1 MNDNEKKIDES
12 YKYNVTDLNSDEEI
26 NINPK
31 YFHLFNN
38 FLIKENYQKYALI
51 KEIMPEYSDIDSQI
65 QKKIVQVRDL
75 YGVDPLFKEMQSPN
89 SYAMNFF
96 RKGLKQLFFG
106 RDGLVTKKN
115 AILKNYHKSFE
126 SKLDINSKI
135 YAGSLDYY
143 DFLSNHSNFFD
154 RLKNSRRKILE
165 INGNFTISNANQ
177 EKMHAAYIKYDEKR
191 KKKNLL
197 LKRPNN
203 NSIDINFYNKTNYK
217 TKNNDIN
224 DKNKVNFFNNTF
236 SKKRD
241 TRKKL
246 LLDNIKKKKKIN
258 AKNIFLNYS
267 KNSEIT
273 KNNIEPY
280 SKMNYTSYNTAN
292 NKPLKSLAN
301 SIETEDNEANKE
313 KSEYLPESRETKRLL
328 SNKTTIVDS
337 NPKDES
343 MIIEKSILY
352 PNING
357 RIGKQKLNTLILYK
371 PIDFEDQTEKT
382 KRSINELLST
392 SKSKKEKINQNQ
404 NKTGIEAYTS
414 NKVLKNNKTAG
425 TEYSFTKNKKKKFE
439 GIQEIKLSLKN
450 KIDSTI
456 FPNKKIERNINN
468 FIDVNKKYVS
478 QKKKLLKTKMKEELF
493 ELKEDIKNT
502 GNYNELAKNV
512 DFSDV
517 KTFSP
522 IDNHRVNN
530 RIKTNS
536 FNLLFRYKSKLQ
548 KNVPVREF
556 LKGLEKIKEKQNE
569 NKYLTS
575 VRKNFKKNFRVIHN
589 LTIDLDHIKKKYN
602 Y

>member
-12 YKYNVTDLNSDEEI
+12 YKYNVTDLNSNEEI

-31 YFHLFNN
+31 YFHLFKN
-38 FLIKENYQKYALI
+38 FLIKENFQKYAFL

-75 YGVDPLFKEMQSPN
+75 YGVDPIFKEMQSPN
-89 SYAMNFF
+89 SYTMNIF

-106 RDGLVTKKN
+106 KEGIVTKKN
-115 AILKNYHKSFE
+115 VLLKNYHKSFE

-143 DFLSNHSNFFD
+143 DFLSKHDHFLD

-165 INGNFTISNANQ
+165 INGNFSISNSNQ
-177 EKMHAAYIKYDEKR
+177 EKMHAAYVKFEEKR
-191 KKKNLL
+191 RKKNLL

-203 NSIDINFYNKTNYK
+203 NSTDINFFNKTNYK
-217 TKNNDIN
+217 SNNTDTNDRTKIS
-224 DKNKVNFFNNTF
+224 FFNNTF
-236 SKKRD
+236 SKKKD
-241 TRKKL
+241 TKKL
-246 LLDNIKKKKKIN
+246 LLFDNLKKKKNIN

-267 KNSEIT
+267 KDCDIV

-280 SKMNYTSYNTAN
+280 SKMNYTIYNIAN
-292 NKPLKSLAN
+292 TKPLKSLAN
-301 SIETEDNEANKE
+301 SIETEDNEALKE
-313 KSEYLPESRETKRLL
+313 KSEYRLESRETKRLF

-343 MIIEKSILY
+343 MVIEKSILY
-352 PNING
+352 PKISG
-357 RIGKQKLNTLILYK
+357 RLDKEKLNKLILYK
-371 PIDFEDQTEKT
+371 PIDFEDQMDKT
-382 KRSINELLST
+382 KRSLNELLST
-392 SKSKKEKINQNQ
+392 SKSKKEKINK
-404 NKTGIEAYTS
+404 NKTEIEAYAS
-414 NKVLKNNKTAG
+414 KKVLKNNKTLG
-425 TEYSFTKNKKKKFE
+425 TENSFTNNKKKKFE

-456 FPNKKIERNINN
+456 SPNKKIERNLYN
-468 FIDVNKKYVS
+468 FIDANKKYES
-478 QKKKLLKTKMKEELF
+478 QKKKILKTKIKEEFF

-517 KTFSP
+517 KSFSP
-522 IDNHRVNN
+522 RDNHRVNK
-530 RIKTNS
+530 IKTNS
-536 FNLLFRYKSKLQ
+536 FNFVFKYKSKLQ
-548 KNVPVREF
+548 KNVPIKEF
-556 LKGLEKIKEKQNE
+556 LKGLDKIKEKQNE
-569 NKYLTS
+569 NKFLTS

>member
-12 YKYNVTDLNSDEEI
+12 YKYNVTDLNSNEEI

-31 YFHLFNN
+31 YFHLFKN
-38 FLIKENYQKYALI
+38 FLIKENFQKYAFL

-75 YGVDPLFKEMQSPN
+75 YGVDPIFKEMQSPN
-89 SYAMNFF
+89 SYTMNIF

-106 RDGLVTKKN
+106 KEGIVTKKN
-115 AILKNYHKSFE
+115 VLLKNYHKSFE

-143 DFLSNHSNFFD
+143 DFLSKHDHFLD

-165 INGNFTISNANQ
+165 INGNFSISNSNQ
-177 EKMHAAYIKYDEKR
+177 EKMHAAYVKFEEKR
-191 KKKNLL
+191 RKKNLL

-203 NSIDINFYNKTNYK
+203 NSTDINFFNKTNYK
-217 TKNNDIN
+217 SNNTDTNDRTKIS
-224 DKNKVNFFNNTF
+224 FFNNTF
-236 SKKRD
+236 SKKKD
-241 TRKKL
+241 TKKL
-246 LLDNIKKKKKIN
+246 LLFDNLKKKKNIN

-267 KNSEIT
+267 KDCDIV

-280 SKMNYTSYNTAN
+280 SKMNYTIYNIAN
-292 NKPLKSLAN
+292 TKPLKSLAN
-301 SIETEDNEANKE
+301 SIETEDNEALKE
-313 KSEYLPESRETKRLL
+313 KSEYRLESRETKRLF

-343 MIIEKSILY
+343 MVIEKSILY
-352 PNING
+352 PKVSG
-357 RIGKQKLNTLILYK
+357 RLDKEKLNKLILYK
-371 PIDFEDQTEKT
+371 PIDFEDQMDKT
-382 KRSINELLST
+382 KRSLNELLST
-392 SKSKKEKINQNQ
+392 SKSKKEKINK
-404 NKTGIEAYTS
+404 NKTEIEAYAS
-414 NKVLKNNKTAG
+414 KKVLKNNKTLG
-425 TEYSFTKNKKKKFE
+425 TENSFTNNKKKKFE

-456 FPNKKIERNINN
+456 SPNKKIERNLYN
-468 FIDVNKKYVS
+468 FIDANKKYES
-478 QKKKLLKTKMKEELF
+478 QKKKILKTKIKEEFF

-517 KTFSP
+517 KSFSP
-522 IDNHRVNN
+522 RDNHRVNK
-530 RIKTNS
+530 IKTNS
-536 FNLLFRYKSKLQ
+536 FNFVFKYKSKLQ
-548 KNVPVREF
+548 KNVPIKEF
-556 LKGLEKIKEKQNE
+556 LKGLDKIKEKQNE
-569 NKYLTS
+569 NKFLTT
-575 VRKNFKKNFRVIHN
+575 VRKNFKNNFRVIHN

>member
-12 YKYNVTDLNSDEEI
+12 YKYNVTDLNSNEEI

-31 YFHLFNN
+31 YFHLFKN
-38 FLIKENYQKYALI
+38 FLIKENFQKYAFL

-75 YGVDPLFKEMQSPN
+75 YGVDPIFKEMQSPN
-89 SYAMNFF
+89 SYTMNIF

-106 RDGLVTKKN
+106 KEGIVTKKN
-115 AILKNYHKSFE
+115 VLLKNYHKSFE

-143 DFLSNHSNFFD
+143 DFLSKHDHFLD

-165 INGNFTISNANQ
+165 INGNFSISNSNQ
-177 EKMHAAYIKYDEKR
+177 EKMHAAYVKFEEKR
-191 KKKNLL
+191 RKKNLL

-203 NSIDINFYNKTNYK
+203 NSTDINFFNKTNYK
-217 TKNNDIN
+217 SNNTDTNDRTKIS
-224 DKNKVNFFNNTF
+224 FFNNTF
-236 SKKRD
+236 SKKKD
-241 TRKKL
+241 TKKL
-246 LLDNIKKKKKIN
+246 LLFDNLKKKKNIN

-267 KNSEIT
+267 KDCDIV

-280 SKMNYTSYNTAN
+280 SKVNYTIYNIAN
-292 NKPLKSLAN
+292 TKPLKSLAN
-301 SIETEDNEANKE
+301 SIETEDNEALKE
-313 KSEYLPESRETKRLL
+313 KSEYRLESRETKRLF

-343 MIIEKSILY
+343 MVIEKSILY
-352 PNING
+352 PKISG
-357 RIGKQKLNTLILYK
+357 RLDKEKLNKLILYK
-371 PIDFEDQTEKT
+371 PIDFEDQMDKT
-382 KRSINELLST
+382 KRSLNELLST
-392 SKSKKEKINQNQ
+392 SKSKKEKINK
-404 NKTGIEAYTS
+404 NKTEIEAYVS
-414 NKVLKNNKTAG
+414 KKVLKNNKTLG
-425 TEYSFTKNKKKKFE
+425 TENSFTNNKKKKFE

-456 FPNKKIERNINN
+456 SPNKKIERNLYN
-468 FIDVNKKYVS
+468 FIDANKKYES
-478 QKKKLLKTKMKEELF
+478 QKKKILKTKIKEEFF

-512 DFSDV
+512 DFSDI
-517 KTFSP
+517 KSFSP
-522 IDNHRVNN
+522 RDNHRVNK
-530 RIKTNS
+530 IKTNS
-536 FNLLFRYKSKLQ
+536 FNFVFKYKSKLQ
-548 KNVPVREF
+548 KNVPIKEF
-556 LKGLEKIKEKQNE
+556 LKGLDKIKEKQNE
-569 NKYLTS
+569 NKFLTS

>member
-12 YKYNVTDLNSDEEI
+12 YKYNVTDLNSNEEI

-31 YFHLFNN
+31 YFHLFKN
-38 FLIKENYQKYALI
+38 FLIKENFQKYAFL

-75 YGVDPLFKEMQSPN
+75 YGVDPIFKEMQSPN
-89 SYAMNFF
+89 SYTMNIF

-106 RDGLVTKKN
+106 KEGIVTKKN
-115 AILKNYHKSFE
+115 VLLKNYHKSFE

-143 DFLSNHSNFFD
+143 DFLSKHDHFLD

-165 INGNFTISNANQ
+165 INGNFSISNSNQ
-177 EKMHAAYIKYDEKR
+177 EKMHAAYVKFEEKR
-191 KKKNLL
+191 RKKNLL

-203 NSIDINFYNKTNYK
+203 NSTDINFFNKTNYK
-217 TKNNDIN
+217 SNNTDTNDRTKIS
-224 DKNKVNFFNNTF
+224 FFNNTF
-236 SKKRD
+236 TKKKD
-241 TRKKL
+241 TKKL
-246 LLDNIKKKKKIN
+246 LLFDNLKKKKNIN

-267 KNSEIT
+267 KDCDIV

-280 SKMNYTSYNTAN
+280 SKMNYTIYNIAN
-292 NKPLKSLAN
+292 TKPLKSLAN
-301 SIETEDNEANKE
+301 SIETEDNEALKE
-313 KSEYLPESRETKRLL
+313 KFEYRLESRETKRLF

-343 MIIEKSILY
+343 MVIEKSILY
-352 PNING
+352 PKVSG
-357 RIGKQKLNTLILYK
+357 RLDKEKLNKLILYK
-371 PIDFEDQTEKT
+371 PIDFEDQMDKT
-382 KRSINELLST
+382 KRSLNELLST
-392 SKSKKEKINQNQ
+392 SKSKKEKINK
-404 NKTGIEAYTS
+404 NKTEIEAYAS
-414 NKVLKNNKTAG
+414 KKVLKNNKTLG
-425 TEYSFTKNKKKKFE
+425 TENSFTNNKKKKFE

-456 FPNKKIERNINN
+456 SPNKKIERNLYN
-468 FIDVNKKYVS
+468 FIDANKKYES
-478 QKKKLLKTKMKEELF
+478 QKKKILKTKIKEEFF

-512 DFSDV
+512 DFSDI
-517 KTFSP
+517 KSFSP
-522 IDNHRVNN
+522 RDNHRVNK
-530 RIKTNS
+530 IKTNS
-536 FNLLFRYKSKLQ
+536 FNFVFKYKSKLQ
-548 KNVPVREF
+548 KNVPIKEF
-556 LKGLEKIKEKQNE
+556 LKGLDKIKEKQNE
-569 NKYLTS
+569 NKFLTS

>member
-12 YKYNVTDLNSDEEI
+12 YKYNVTDLNSNEEI

-31 YFHLFNN
+31 YFHLFKN
-38 FLIKENYQKYALI
+38 FLIKENFQKYAFL

-75 YGVDPLFKEMQSPN
+75 YGVDPIFKEMQSPN
-89 SYAMNFF
+89 SYTMNIF

-106 RDGLVTKKN
+106 KEGIVTKKN
-115 AILKNYHKSFE
+115 VLLKNYHKSFE

-143 DFLSNHSNFFD
+143 DFLSKHDHFLD

-165 INGNFTISNANQ
+165 INGNFSISNSNQ
-177 EKMHAAYIKYDEKR
+177 EKMHAAYVKFEEKR
-191 KKKNLL
+191 RKKNLL

-203 NSIDINFYNKTNYK
+203 NSTDINFFNKTNYK
-217 TKNNDIN
+217 SNNTDTNDRTKNS
-224 DKNKVNFFNNTF
+224 FFNNTF
-236 SKKRD
+236 SKKKD
-241 TRKKL
+241 TKKL
-246 LLDNIKKKKKIN
+246 LLFDNLKKKKNIN

-267 KNSEIT
+267 KDCDIV

-280 SKMNYTSYNTAN
+280 SKMNYTIYNIAN
-292 NKPLKSLAN
+292 TKPLKSLAN
-301 SIETEDNEANKE
+301 SIETEDNEALKE
-313 KSEYLPESRETKRLL
+313 KSEYRLESRETKRLF

-343 MIIEKSILY
+343 MVIEKSIFY
-352 PNING
+352 PKISG
-357 RIGKQKLNTLILYK
+357 RLDKEKLNKLILYK
-371 PIDFEDQTEKT
+371 PIDFEDQMDKT
-382 KRSINELLST
+382 KRSLNELLST
-392 SKSKKEKINQNQ
+392 SKSKKEKINK
-404 NKTGIEAYTS
+404 NKTEIEAYAS
-414 NKVLKNNKTAG
+414 KKVLKNNKTLG
-425 TEYSFTKNKKKKFE
+425 TENSFTNNKKKKFE

-456 FPNKKIERNINN
+456 SPNKKIERNLYN
-468 FIDVNKKYVS
+468 FIDANKKYES
-478 QKKKLLKTKMKEELF
+478 QKKKILKTKIKEEFF

-512 DFSDV
+512 DFSDI
-517 KTFSP
+517 KSFSP
-522 IDNHRVNN
+522 RDNHRVNK
-530 RIKTNS
+530 IKTNS
-536 FNLLFRYKSKLQ
+536 FNFVFKYKSKLQ
-548 KNVPVREF
+548 KNVPIKEF
-556 LKGLEKIKEKQNE
+556 LKGLDKIKEKQNE
-569 NKYLTS
+569 NKFLTS

>member
-12 YKYNVTDLNSDEEI
+12 YKYNVTDLNSNEEI

-31 YFHLFNN
+31 YFHLFKN
-38 FLIKENYQKYALI
+38 FLIKENFQKYAFL

-75 YGVDPLFKEMQSPN
+75 YGVDPIFKEMQSPN
-89 SYAMNFF
+89 SYTMNIF

-106 RDGLVTKKN
+106 KEGIVTKKN
-115 AILKNYHKSFE
+115 VLLKNYHKSFE

-143 DFLSNHSNFFD
+143 DFLSKHDHFLD

-165 INGNFTISNANQ
+165 INGNFSISNSNQ
-177 EKMHAAYIKYDEKR
+177 EKMHAAYVKFEEKR
-191 KKKNLL
+191 RKKNLL

-203 NSIDINFYNKTNYK
+203 NSTDINFFNKTNYK
-217 TKNNDIN
+217 SNNTDTNDRTKIS
-224 DKNKVNFFNNTF
+224 FFNNTF
-236 SKKRD
+236 TKKKD
-241 TRKKL
+241 TKKL
-246 LLDNIKKKKKIN
+246 LLFDNLKKKKNIN

-267 KNSEIT
+267 KDCDIV

-280 SKMNYTSYNTAN
+280 SKMNYTIYNIAN
-292 NKPLKSLAN
+292 TKPLKSLAN
-301 SIETEDNEANKE
+301 SIETEDNEALKE
-313 KSEYLPESRETKRLL
+313 KFEYRLESRETKRLF

-343 MIIEKSILY
+343 MVIEKSILY
-352 PNING
+352 PKISG
-357 RIGKQKLNTLILYK
+357 RLDKEKLNKLILYK
-371 PIDFEDQTEKT
+371 PIDFEDQMDKT
-382 KRSINELLST
+382 KRSLNELLST
-392 SKSKKEKINQNQ
+392 SKSKKEKINK
-404 NKTGIEAYTS
+404 NKTEIEAYAS
-414 NKVLKNNKTAG
+414 KKVLKNNKTLG
-425 TEYSFTKNKKKKFE
+425 TENSFTNNKKKKFE

-456 FPNKKIERNINN
+456 SPNKKIERNLYN
-468 FIDVNKKYVS
+468 FIDANKKYES
-478 QKKKLLKTKMKEELF
+478 QKKKILKTKIKEEFF

-512 DFSDV
+512 DFSDI
-517 KTFSP
+517 KSFSP
-522 IDNHRVNN
+522 RDNHRVNK
-530 RIKTNS
+530 IKTNS
-536 FNLLFRYKSKLQ
+536 FNFVFKYKSKLQ
-548 KNVPVREF
+548 KNVPIKEF
-556 LKGLEKIKEKQNE
+556 LKGLDKIKEKQNE
-569 NKYLTS
+569 NKFLTS

>member
-12 YKYNVTDLNSDEEI
+12 YKYNVTDLNSNEEI

-31 YFHLFNN
+31 YFHLFKN
-38 FLIKENYQKYALI
+38 FLIKENFQKYAFL

-75 YGVDPLFKEMQSPN
+75 YGVDPIFKEMQSPN
-89 SYAMNFF
+89 SYTMNIF

-106 RDGLVTKKN
+106 KEGIVTKKN
-115 AILKNYHKSFE
+115 VLLKNYHKSFE

-143 DFLSNHSNFFD
+143 DFLSKHDHFLD

-165 INGNFTISNANQ
+165 INGNFSISNSNQ
-177 EKMHAAYIKYDEKR
+177 EKMHAAYVKFEEKR
-191 KKKNLL
+191 RKKNLL

-203 NSIDINFYNKTNYK
+203 NSTDINFFNKTNYK
-217 TKNNDIN
+217 SNYTDTNDRTKIS
-224 DKNKVNFFNNTF
+224 FFNNTF
-236 SKKRD
+236 SKKKD
-241 TRKKL
+241 TKKL
-246 LLDNIKKKKKIN
+246 LLFDNLKKKKNIN

-267 KNSEIT
+267 KDCDIV

-280 SKMNYTSYNTAN
+280 SKMNYTIYNIAN
-292 NKPLKSLAN
+292 TKPLKSLAN
-301 SIETEDNEANKE
+301 SIETEDNEALKE
-313 KSEYLPESRETKRLL
+313 KSEYRLESRETKRLF

-343 MIIEKSILY
+343 MVIEKSILY
-352 PNING
+352 PKISG
-357 RIGKQKLNTLILYK
+357 RLDKEKLNKLILYK
-371 PIDFEDQTEKT
+371 PIDFEDQMDKT
-382 KRSINELLST
+382 KRSLNELLST
-392 SKSKKEKINQNQ
+392 SKSKKEKINK
-404 NKTGIEAYTS
+404 NKTEIEAYAS
-414 NKVLKNNKTAG
+414 KKVLKNNKTLG
-425 TEYSFTKNKKKKFE
+425 TENSFTNNKKKKFE

-456 FPNKKIERNINN
+456 SPNKKIERNLYN
-468 FIDVNKKYVS
+468 FIDANKKYES
-478 QKKKLLKTKMKEELF
+478 QKKKILKTKIKEEFF

-512 DFSDV
+512 DFSDI
-517 KTFSP
+517 KSFSP
-522 IDNHRVNN
+522 RDNHRVNK
-530 RIKTNS
+530 IKTNS
-536 FNLLFRYKSKLQ
+536 FNFVFKYKSKLQ
-548 KNVPVREF
+548 KNVPIKEF
-556 LKGLEKIKEKQNE
+556 LKGLDKIKEKQNE
-569 NKYLTS
+569 NKFLTS

>member
-1 MNDNEKKIDES
+1 MNNNEIKIDES
-12 YKYNVTDLNSDEEI
+12 NKYNVTDLNSNEEI

-38 FLIKENYQKYALI
+38 FLTKENFQKYSFI

-65 QKKIVQVRDL
+65 QKKIVQVRNL
-75 YGVDPLFKEMQSPN
+75 YGVDPIFKEMQSPN
-89 SYAMNFF
+89 SYAMNLF
-96 RKGLKQLFFG
+96 RKGLKHLFFG
-106 RDGLVTKKN
+106 RDGIVTKKN
-115 AILKNYHKSFE
+115 AFLKNYHKSFE
-126 SKLDINSKI
+126 TKFDINSKI

-143 DFLSNHSNFFD
+143 DFLSNHDNFFD

-165 INGNFTISNANQ
+165 INGNFSISNANQ
-177 EKMHAAYIKYDEKR
+177 EKMHAAYIKYAEKR

-197 LKRPNN
+197 LKSPNN

-217 TKNNDIN
+217 VNNIDSN
-224 DKNKVNFFNNTF
+224 DKSKVSLFNNTF
-236 SKKRD
+236 SKEKNA
-241 TRKKL
+241 KKIIL
-246 LLDNIKKKKKIN
+246 FDNIKQKKKIN

-273 KNNIEPY
+273 KNSIEPY
-280 SKMNYTSYNTAN
+280 SKMNYTSYNALN

-313 KSEYLPESRETKRLL
+313 KSEYLPESRDTKRLL
-328 SNKTTIVDS
+328 SNKTTILDS
-337 NPKDES
+337 NPKNES
-343 MIIEKSILY
+343 MLIEKSILY
-352 PNING
+352 PNIKE
-357 RIGKQKLNTLILYK
+357 RTAKKKLNTLILYK
-371 PIDFEDQTEKT
+371 PIDFDDQMDRT
-382 KRSINELLST
+382 KRSLNELLST
-392 SKSKKEKINQNQ
+392 SKSKKEKISQ
-404 NKTGIEAYTS
+404 NKTEIEAYAS
-414 NKVLKNNKTAG
+414 NKVLKNNKTSG
-425 TEYSFTKNKKKKFE
+425 TEYSFNKNKKKKYE
-439 GIQEIKLSLKN
+439 GIQEIKMSLKN

-456 FPNKKIERNINN
+456 FPNKKIERNLNN
-468 FIDVNKKYVS
+468 FIDVNKKYES
-478 QKKKLLKTKMKEELF
+478 QKKRLLKKKIKEEGELF
-493 ELKEDIKNT
+493 ELREDIKNT

-517 KTFSP
+517 KSFSP
-522 IDNHRVNN
+522 RDNHRVKNKL
-530 RIKTNS
+530 KTNT
-536 FNLLFRYKSKLQ
+536 FNLVFRYKSKLQ
-548 KNVPVREF
+548 KNVPVKEF

>member
-12 YKYNVTDLNSDEEI
+12 YKYNVTDLNSNEEI

-31 YFHLFNN
+31 YFHLFKN
-38 FLIKENYQKYALI
+38 FLIKENFQKYAFL

-75 YGVDPLFKEMQSPN
+75 YGVDPIFKEMQSPN
-89 SYAMNFF
+89 SYTMNIF

-106 RDGLVTKKN
+106 KEGIVTKKN
-115 AILKNYHKSFE
+115 VLLKNYHKSFE

-143 DFLSNHSNFFD
+143 DFLSKHDHFLD

-165 INGNFTISNANQ
+165 INGNFSISNSNQ
-177 EKMHAAYIKYDEKR
+177 EKMHAAYVKFEEKR
-191 KKKNLL
+191 RKKNLL

-203 NSIDINFYNKTNYK
+203 NSTDINFFNKTNYK
-217 TKNNDIN
+217 SNNTDTNDRTKIS
-224 DKNKVNFFNNTF
+224 FFNNTF
-236 SKKRD
+236 SKKKD
-241 TRKKL
+241 TKKL
-246 LLDNIKKKKKIN
+246 LLFDNLKKKKNIN

-267 KNSEIT
+267 KDCDIV

-280 SKMNYTSYNTAN
+280 SKMNYTIYNIAN
-292 NKPLKSLAN
+292 TKPLKSLAN
-301 SIETEDNEANKE
+301 SIETEDNEALKE
-313 KSEYLPESRETKRLL
+313 KSEYRLESRETKRLF

-343 MIIEKSILY
+343 MVIEKSILY
-352 PNING
+352 PKVSG
-357 RIGKQKLNTLILYK
+357 RLDKEKLNKLILYK
-371 PIDFEDQTEKT
+371 PIDFEDQMDKT
-382 KRSINELLST
+382 KRSLNELLST
-392 SKSKKEKINQNQ
+392 SKSKKEKIN
-404 NKTGIEAYTS
+404 KTEIEAYAS
-414 NKVLKNNKTAG
+414 KKVLKNNKTLG
-425 TEYSFTKNKKKKFE
+425 TENSFTNNKKKKFE

-456 FPNKKIERNINN
+456 SPNKKIERNLYN
-468 FIDVNKKYVS
+468 FIDANKKYES
-478 QKKKLLKTKMKEELF
+478 QKKKILKTKIKEEFF

-512 DFSDV
+512 DFSDI
-517 KTFSP
+517 KSFSP
-522 IDNHRVNN
+522 RDNHRVNK
-530 RIKTNS
+530 IKTNS
-536 FNLLFRYKSKLQ
+536 FNFVFKYKSKLQ
-548 KNVPVREF
+548 KNVPIKEF
-556 LKGLEKIKEKQNE
+556 LKGLDKIKEKQNE
-569 NKYLTS
+569 NKFLTS

>member
-12 YKYNVTDLNSDEEI
+12 YKYNVTDLNSNEEI

-31 YFHLFNN
+31 YFHLFKN
-38 FLIKENYQKYALI
+38 FLIKENFQKYAFL

-75 YGVDPLFKEMQSPN
+75 YGVDPIFKEMQSPN
-89 SYAMNFF
+89 SYTMNIF

-106 RDGLVTKKN
+106 KEGIVTKKN
-115 AILKNYHKSFE
+115 VLLKNYHKSFE

-143 DFLSNHSNFFD
+143 DFLSKHDHFLD

-165 INGNFTISNANQ
+165 INGNFSISNSNQ
-177 EKMHAAYIKYDEKR
+177 EKMHAAYVKFEEKR
-191 KKKNLL
+191 RKKNLL

-203 NSIDINFYNKTNYK
+203 NSTDINFFNKTNYK
-217 TKNNDIN
+217 SNNTDTNDRTKIS
-224 DKNKVNFFNNTF
+224 FFNNTF
-236 SKKRD
+236 SKKKD
-241 TRKKL
+241 TKKL
-246 LLDNIKKKKKIN
+246 LLFDNLKKKKNIN

-267 KNSEIT
+267 KDCDIV

-280 SKMNYTSYNTAN
+280 SKMNYTIYNIAN
-292 NKPLKSLAN
+292 TKPLKSLAN
-301 SIETEDNEANKE
+301 SIETEDNEALKE
-313 KSEYLPESRETKRLL
+313 KSEYRLESRETKRLF

-343 MIIEKSILY
+343 MVIEKSILY
-352 PNING
+352 PKISG
-357 RIGKQKLNTLILYK
+357 RLDKEKLNKLILYK
-371 PIDFEDQTEKT
+371 PIDFEDQMDKT
-382 KRSINELLST
+382 KRSLNELLST
-392 SKSKKEKINQNQ
+392 SKSKKEKINK
-404 NKTGIEAYTS
+404 NKTEIEAYAS
-414 NKVLKNNKTAG
+414 KKVLKNNKTLG
-425 TEYSFTKNKKKKFE
+425 TENSFTNNKKKKFE

-456 FPNKKIERNINN
+456 SPNKKIERNLYN
-468 FIDVNKKYVS
+468 FIDANKKYES
-478 QKKKLLKTKMKEELF
+478 QKKKILKTKIKEEFF

-512 DFSDV
+512 DFSDI
-517 KTFSP
+517 KSFSP
-522 IDNHRVNN
+522 RHNHRVNK
-530 RIKTNS
+530 IKTNS
-536 FNLLFRYKSKLQ
+536 FNFVFKYKSKLQ
-548 KNVPVREF
+548 KNVPIKEF
-556 LKGLEKIKEKQNE
+556 LKGLDKIKEKQNE
-569 NKYLTS
+569 NKFLTS

>member
-12 YKYNVTDLNSDEEI
+12 YKYNVTDLNSNEEI

-31 YFHLFNN
+31 YFHLFKN
-38 FLIKENYQKYALI
+38 FLIKENFQKYAFL

-75 YGVDPLFKEMQSPN
+75 YGVDPIFKEMQSPN
-89 SYAMNFF
+89 SYTMNFF

-106 RDGLVTKKN
+106 KEGIVTKKN
-115 AILKNYHKSFE
+115 VLLKNYHKSFE

-143 DFLSNHSNFFD
+143 DFLSKHDHFLD

-165 INGNFTISNANQ
+165 INGNFSISNSNQ
-177 EKMHAAYIKYDEKR
+177 EKMHAAYVKFEEKR
-191 KKKNLL
+191 RKKNLL

-203 NSIDINFYNKTNYK
+203 NSTDINFFNKTNYK
-217 TKNNDIN
+217 SNNTDTNDRTKIS
-224 DKNKVNFFNNTF
+224 FFNNTF
-236 SKKRD
+236 SKKKD
-241 TRKKL
+241 TKKL
-246 LLDNIKKKKKIN
+246 LLFDNLKKKKNIN

-267 KNSEIT
+267 KDCDIV

-280 SKMNYTSYNTAN
+280 SKMNYTIYNIAN
-292 NKPLKSLAN
+292 TKPLKSLAN
-301 SIETEDNEANKE
+301 SIETEDNEALKE
-313 KSEYLPESRETKRLL
+313 KSEYRLESRETKRLF

-343 MIIEKSILY
+343 MVIEKSILY
-352 PNING
+352 PKISG
-357 RIGKQKLNTLILYK
+357 RLDKEKLNKLILYK
-371 PIDFEDQTEKT
+371 PIDFEDQMDKT
-382 KRSINELLST
+382 KRSLNELLST
-392 SKSKKEKINQNQ
+392 SKSKKEKINK
-404 NKTGIEAYTS
+404 NKTEIEAYVS
-414 NKVLKNNKTAG
+414 KKVLKNNKTLG
-425 TEYSFTKNKKKKFE
+425 TENSFTNNKKKKFE

-456 FPNKKIERNINN
+456 SPNKKIERNLYN
-468 FIDVNKKYVS
+468 FIDANKKYES
-478 QKKKLLKTKMKEELF
+478 QKKKILKTKIKEEFF

-512 DFSDV
+512 DFSDI
-517 KTFSP
+517 KSFSP
-522 IDNHRVNN
+522 RDNHRVNK
-530 RIKTNS
+530 IKTNS
-536 FNLLFRYKSKLQ
+536 FNFVFKYKSKLQ
-548 KNVPVREF
+548 KNVPIKEF
-556 LKGLEKIKEKQNE
+556 LKGLDKIKEKQNE
-569 NKYLTS
+569 NKFLTS

>member
-1 MNDNEKKIDES
+1 MNDIEKKIDES
-12 YKYNVTDLNSDEEI
+12 YKYNVTDLNSNEEK

-31 YFHLFNN
+31 YFHLFKN
-38 FLIKENYQKYALI
+38 FLIKENFQKYAFL

-75 YGVDPLFKEMQSPN
+75 YGVDPIFKEMQSPN
-89 SYAMNFF
+89 SYTMNIF

-106 RDGLVTKKN
+106 KEGIVTKKN
-115 AILKNYHKSFE
+115 VLLKNYHKSFE

-143 DFLSNHSNFFD
+143 DFLSKHDHFLD

-165 INGNFTISNANQ
+165 INGNFSISNSNQ
-177 EKMHAAYIKYDEKR
+177 EKMHAAYVKFEEKR
-191 KKKNLL
+191 RKKNLL

-203 NSIDINFYNKTNYK
+203 NSTDINFFNKTNYK
-217 TKNNDIN
+217 SNNTDTNDRTKIS
-224 DKNKVNFFNNTF
+224 FFNNTF
-236 SKKRD
+236 SKKKD
-241 TRKKL
+241 TKKL
-246 LLDNIKKKKKIN
+246 LLFDNLKKKKNIN

-267 KNSEIT
+267 KDCDIV

-280 SKMNYTSYNTAN
+280 SKMNYTIYNIAN
-292 NKPLKSLAN
+292 TKPLKSLAN
-301 SIETEDNEANKE
+301 SIETEDNEALKE
-313 KSEYLPESRETKRLL
+313 KSEYRLESRETKRLF

-343 MIIEKSILY
+343 MVIEKSILY
-352 PNING
+352 PKISG
-357 RIGKQKLNTLILYK
+357 RLDKEKLNKLILYK
-371 PIDFEDQTEKT
+371 PIDFEDQMDKT
-382 KRSINELLST
+382 KRSLNELLST
-392 SKSKKEKINQNQ
+392 SKSKKEKINK
-404 NKTGIEAYTS
+404 NKTEIEAYAS
-414 NKVLKNNKTAG
+414 KKVLKNNKTLG
-425 TEYSFTKNKKKKFE
+425 TENSFTNNKKKKFE

-456 FPNKKIERNINN
+456 SPNKKIERNLYN
-468 FIDVNKKYVS
+468 FIDANKKYES
-478 QKKKLLKTKMKEELF
+478 QKKKILKTKIKEEFF

-512 DFSDV
+512 DFSDI
-517 KTFSP
+517 KSFSP
-522 IDNHRVNN
+522 RDNHRVNK
-530 RIKTNS
+530 IKTNS
-536 FNLLFRYKSKLQ
+536 FNFVFKYKSKLQ
-548 KNVPVREF
+548 KNVPIKEF
-556 LKGLEKIKEKQNE
+556 LKGLDKIKEKQNE
-569 NKYLTS
+569 NKFLTS

>member
-12 YKYNVTDLNSDEEI
+12 YKYNVTDLNSNEEI

-31 YFHLFNN
+31 YFHLFKN
-38 FLIKENYQKYALI
+38 FLIKENFQKYAFL

-75 YGVDPLFKEMQSPN
+75 YGVDPIFKEMQSPN
-89 SYAMNFF
+89 SYTMNIF

-106 RDGLVTKKN
+106 KEGIVTKKN
-115 AILKNYHKSFE
+115 VLLKNYHKSFE

-143 DFLSNHSNFFD
+143 DFLSKHDHFLD

-165 INGNFTISNANQ
+165 INGNFSISNSNQ
-177 EKMHAAYIKYDEKR
+177 EKMHAAYVKFEEKR
-191 KKKNLL
+191 RKKNLL

-203 NSIDINFYNKTNYK
+203 NSTDINFFNKTNYK
-217 TKNNDIN
+217 SNNTDTNDRTKNS
-224 DKNKVNFFNNTF
+224 FFNNTF
-236 SKKRD
+236 SKKKD
-241 TRKKL
+241 TKKL
-246 LLDNIKKKKKIN
+246 LLFDNLKKKKNIN

-267 KNSEIT
+267 KDCDIV

-280 SKMNYTSYNTAN
+280 SKMNYTIYNIAN
-292 NKPLKSLAN
+292 TKPLKSLAN
-301 SIETEDNEANKE
+301 SIETEDNEALKE
-313 KSEYLPESRETKRLL
+313 KSEYRLESRETKRLF

-343 MIIEKSILY
+343 MVIEKSILY
-352 PNING
+352 PKVSG
-357 RIGKQKLNTLILYK
+357 RLDKEKLNKLILYK
-371 PIDFEDQTEKT
+371 PIDFEDQMDKT
-382 KRSINELLST
+382 KRSLNELLST
-392 SKSKKEKINQNQ
+392 SKSKKEKINK
-404 NKTGIEAYTS
+404 NKTEIEAYAS
-414 NKVLKNNKTAG
+414 KKVLKNNKTLG
-425 TEYSFTKNKKKKFE
+425 TENSFTNNKKKKFE

-456 FPNKKIERNINN
+456 SPNKKIERNLYN
-468 FIDVNKKYVS
+468 FIDANKKYES
-478 QKKKLLKTKMKEELF
+478 QKKKILKTKIKEEFF

-512 DFSDV
+512 DFSDI
-517 KTFSP
+517 KSFSP
-522 IDNHRVNN
+522 RDNHRVNK
-530 RIKTNS
+530 IKTNS
-536 FNLLFRYKSKLQ
+536 FNFVFKYKSKLQ
-548 KNVPVREF
+548 KNVPIKEF
-556 LKGLEKIKEKQNE
+556 LKGLDKIKEKQNE
-569 NKYLTS
+569 NKFLTS

>member
-1 MNDNEKKIDES
+1 MNDNEKKNDES
-12 YKYNVTDLNSDEEI
+12 YKYNVNDLYSEEEI

-38 FLIKENYQKYALI
+38 FLTKENYHKFSFI

-75 YGVDPLFKEMQSPN
+75 YGVDPIFKEMQSPN
-89 SYAMNFF
+89 SYTMNIF

-106 RDGLVTKKN
+106 KEGIVTKKN
-115 AILKNYHKSFE
+115 VLLKNYHKSFE

-143 DFLSNHSNFFD
+143 DFLSKHDHFLD

-165 INGNFTISNANQ
+165 INGNFSISNSNQ
-177 EKMHAAYIKYDEKR
+177 EKMHAAYVKFEEKR
-191 KKKNLL
+191 RKKNLL

-203 NSIDINFYNKTNYK
+203 NSTDINFFNKTNYK
-217 TKNNDIN
+217 SNNTDTNDRTKIS
-224 DKNKVNFFNNTF
+224 FFNNTF
-236 SKKRD
+236 SKKKD
-241 TRKKL
+241 TKKL
-246 LLDNIKKKKKIN
+246 LLFDNLKKKKNIN

-267 KNSEIT
+267 KDCDIV

-280 SKMNYTSYNTAN
+280 SKMNYTIYNIVNT
-292 NKPLKSLAN
+292 KPLKSLAN
-301 SIETEDNEANKE
+301 SIETEDNEALKE
-313 KSEYLPESRETKRLL
+313 KSEYRLESRETKRLF

-343 MIIEKSILY
+343 MVIEKSILY
-352 PNING
+352 PKISG
-357 RIGKQKLNTLILYK
+357 RLDKEKLNKLILYK
-371 PIDFEDQTEKT
+371 PIDFEDQMDKT
-382 KRSINELLST
+382 KRSLNELLST
-392 SKSKKEKINQNQ
+392 SKSKKEKINK
-404 NKTGIEAYTS
+404 NKTEIEAYAS
-414 NKVLKNNKTAG
+414 KKVLKNNKTLG
-425 TEYSFTKNKKKKFE
+425 TENSFTNNKKKKFE

-456 FPNKKIERNINN
+456 SPNKKIERNLYN
-468 FIDVNKKYVS
+468 FIDANKKYES
-478 QKKKLLKTKMKEELF
+478 QKKKILKTKIKEEFF

-512 DFSDV
+512 DFSDI
-517 KTFSP
+517 KSFSP
-522 IDNHRVNN
+522 RDNHRVNK
-530 RIKTNS
+530 IKTNS
-536 FNLLFRYKSKLQ
+536 FNFVFKYKSKLQ
-548 KNVPVREF
+548 KNVPIKEF
-556 LKGLEKIKEKQNE
+556 LKGLDKIKEKQNE
-569 NKYLTS
+569 NKFLTS

>member
-1 MNDNEKKIDES
+1 MNDNEKKNDES
-12 YKYNVTDLNSDEEI
+12 YKYNVTDLNSNEEI

-31 YFHLFNN
+31 YFHLFKN
-38 FLIKENYQKYALI
+38 FLIKENFQKYAFL

-75 YGVDPLFKEMQSPN
+75 YGVDPIFKEMQSPN
-89 SYAMNFF
+89 SYTMNIF

-106 RDGLVTKKN
+106 KEGIVTKKN
-115 AILKNYHKSFE
+115 VLLKNYHKSFE

-143 DFLSNHSNFFD
+143 DFLSKHDHFLD

-165 INGNFTISNANQ
+165 INGNFSISNSNQ
-177 EKMHAAYIKYDEKR
+177 EKMHAAYVKFEEKR
-191 KKKNLL
+191 RKKNLL

-203 NSIDINFYNKTNYK
+203 NSTDINFFNKTNYK
-217 TKNNDIN
+217 SNNTDTNDRTKIS
-224 DKNKVNFFNNTF
+224 FFNNTF
-236 SKKRD
+236 SKKKD
-241 TRKKL
+241 TKKL
-246 LLDNIKKKKKIN
+246 LLFDNLKKKKNIN

-267 KNSEIT
+267 KDCDIV

-280 SKMNYTSYNTAN
+280 SKMNYAIYNIAN
-292 NKPLKSLAN
+292 TKPLKSLAN
-301 SIETEDNEANKE
+301 SIETEDNEALKE
-313 KSEYLPESRETKRLL
+313 KSEYRLESRETKRLF

-343 MIIEKSILY
+343 MVIEKSILY
-352 PNING
+352 PKVSG
-357 RIGKQKLNTLILYK
+357 RLDKEKLNKLILYK
-371 PIDFEDQTEKT
+371 PIDFEDQMDKT
-382 KRSINELLST
+382 KRSLNELLST
-392 SKSKKEKINQNQ
+392 SKSKKEKINK
-404 NKTGIEAYTS
+404 NKTEIEAYAS
-414 NKVLKNNKTAG
+414 KKVLKNNKTLG
-425 TEYSFTKNKKKKFE
+425 TENSFTNNKKKKFE

-456 FPNKKIERNINN
+456 SPNKKIERNLYN
-468 FIDVNKKYVS
+468 FIDANKKYES
-478 QKKKLLKTKMKEELF
+478 QKKKILKTKIKEEFF

-512 DFSDV
+512 DFSDI
-517 KTFSP
+517 KSFSP
-522 IDNHRVNN
+522 RDNHRVNK
-530 RIKTNS
+530 IKTNS
-536 FNLLFRYKSKLQ
+536 FNFVFKYKSKLQ
-548 KNVPVREF
+548 KNVPIKEF
-556 LKGLEKIKEKQNE
+556 LKGLDKIKEKQNE
-569 NKYLTS
+569 NKFLTS

>member
-12 YKYNVTDLNSDEEI
+12 YKYNVTDLNSNEEI

-31 YFHLFNN
+31 YFHLFKN
-38 FLIKENYQKYALI
+38 FLIKENFQKYAFL

-75 YGVDPLFKEMQSPN
+75 YGVDPIFKEMQSPN
-89 SYAMNFF
+89 SYTMNIF

-106 RDGLVTKKN
+106 KEGIVTKKN
-115 AILKNYHKSFE
+115 VLLKNYHKSFE

-143 DFLSNHSNFFD
+143 DFLSKHDHFLD

-165 INGNFTISNANQ
+165 INGNFSISNSNQ
-177 EKMHAAYIKYDEKR
+177 EKMHAAYVKFEEKR
-191 KKKNLL
+191 RKKNLL

-203 NSIDINFYNKTNYK
+203 NSTDINFFNKTNYK
-217 TKNNDIN
+217 SNNTDTNDRTKIS
-224 DKNKVNFFNNTF
+224 FFNNTF
-236 SKKRD
+236 SKKKD
-241 TRKKL
+241 TKKL
-246 LLDNIKKKKKIN
+246 LLFDNLKKKKNIN

-267 KNSEIT
+267 KDCDIV

-280 SKMNYTSYNTAN
+280 SKMNYTIYNIAN
-292 NKPLKSLAN
+292 TKPLKSLAN
-301 SIETEDNEANKE
+301 SIETEDNEALKE
-313 KSEYLPESRETKRLL
+313 KSEYRLESRETKRLF

-343 MIIEKSILY
+343 MVIEKSIFY
-352 PNING
+352 PKISG
-357 RIGKQKLNTLILYK
+357 RLDKEKLNKLILYK
-371 PIDFEDQTEKT
+371 PIDFEDQMDKT
-382 KRSINELLST
+382 KRSLNELLST
-392 SKSKKEKINQNQ
+392 SKSKKEKINK
-404 NKTGIEAYTS
+404 NKTEIEAYAS
-414 NKVLKNNKTAG
+414 KKVLKNNKTLG
-425 TEYSFTKNKKKKFE
+425 TENSFTNNKKKKFE

-456 FPNKKIERNINN
+456 SPNKKIERNLYN
-468 FIDVNKKYVS
+468 FIDANKKYES
-478 QKKKLLKTKMKEELF
+478 QKKKILKTKIKEEFF

-512 DFSDV
+512 DFSDI
-517 KTFSP
+517 KSFSP
-522 IDNHRVNN
+522 RDNHRVNK
-530 RIKTNS
+530 IKTNS
-536 FNLLFRYKSKLQ
+536 FNFVFKYKSKLQ
-548 KNVPVREF
+548 KNVPIKEF
-556 LKGLEKIKEKQNE
+556 LKGLDKIKEKQNE
-569 NKYLTS
+569 NKFLTS

>member
-12 YKYNVTDLNSDEEI
+12 YKYNVTDLNSNEEI

-31 YFHLFNN
+31 YFHLFKN
-38 FLIKENYQKYALI
+38 FLIKENFQKYAFL

-75 YGVDPLFKEMQSPN
+75 YGVDPIFKEMQSPN
-89 SYAMNFF
+89 SYTMNIF

-106 RDGLVTKKN
+106 KEGIVTKKN
-115 AILKNYHKSFE
+115 VLLKNYHKSFE

-143 DFLSNHSNFFD
+143 DFLSKHDHFLD

-165 INGNFTISNANQ
+165 INGNFSISNSNQ
-177 EKMHAAYIKYDEKR
+177 EKMHAAYVKFEEKR
-191 KKKNLL
+191 RKKNLL

-203 NSIDINFYNKTNYK
+203 NSTDINFFNKTNYK
-217 TKNNDIN
+217 SNNTDTNDRTKIS
-224 DKNKVNFFNNTF
+224 FFNNTF
-236 SKKRD
+236 SKKKD
-241 TRKKL
+241 TKKL
-246 LLDNIKKKKKIN
+246 LLFDNLKKKKNIN

-267 KNSEIT
+267 KDCDIV

-280 SKMNYTSYNTAN
+280 SKMNYTIYNIAN
-292 NKPLKSLAN
+292 TKPLKSLAN
-301 SIETEDNEANKE
+301 SIETEDNEALKE
-313 KSEYLPESRETKRLL
+313 KFEYRLESRETKRLF

-343 MIIEKSILY
+343 MVIEKSILY
-352 PNING
+352 PKVSG
-357 RIGKQKLNTLILYK
+357 RLDKEKLNKLILYK
-371 PIDFEDQTEKT
+371 PIDFEDQMDKT
-382 KRSINELLST
+382 KRSLNELLST
-392 SKSKKEKINQNQ
+392 SKSKKEKINK
-404 NKTGIEAYTS
+404 NKTEIEAYAS
-414 NKVLKNNKTAG
+414 KKVLKNNKTLG
-425 TEYSFTKNKKKKFE
+425 TENSFTNNKKKKFE

-456 FPNKKIERNINN
+456 SPNKKIERNLYN
-468 FIDVNKKYVS
+468 FIDANKKYES
-478 QKKKLLKTKMKEELF
+478 QKKKILKTKIKEEFF

-512 DFSDV
+512 DFSDI
-517 KTFSP
+517 KSFSP
-522 IDNHRVNN
+522 RDNHRVNK
-530 RIKTNS
+530 IKTNS
-536 FNLLFRYKSKLQ
+536 FNFVFKYKSKLQ
-548 KNVPVREF
+548 KNVPIKEF
-556 LKGLEKIKEKQNE
+556 LKGLDKIKEKQNE
-569 NKYLTS
+569 NKFLTS

>member
-12 YKYNVTDLNSDEEI
+12 YKYNVTDLNSNEEI

-31 YFHLFNN
+31 YFHLFKN
-38 FLIKENYQKYALI
+38 FLIKENFQKYAFL

-75 YGVDPLFKEMQSPN
+75 YGVDPIFKEMQSPN
-89 SYAMNFF
+89 SYTMNIF

-106 RDGLVTKKN
+106 KEGIVTKKN
-115 AILKNYHKSFE
+115 VLLKNYHKSFE

-143 DFLSNHSNFFD
+143 DFLSKHDHFLD

-165 INGNFTISNANQ
+165 INGNFSISNSNQ
-177 EKMHAAYIKYDEKR
+177 EKMHAAYVKFEEKR
-191 KKKNLL
+191 RKKNLL

-203 NSIDINFYNKTNYK
+203 NSTDINFFNKTNYK
-217 TKNNDIN
+217 SNNTDTNDRTKIS
-224 DKNKVNFFNNTF
+224 FFNNTF
-236 SKKRD
+236 TKKKD
-241 TRKKL
+241 TKKL
-246 LLDNIKKKKKIN
+246 LLFDNLKKKKNIN

-267 KNSEIT
+267 KDCDIV

-280 SKMNYTSYNTAN
+280 SKMNYTIYNIAN
-292 NKPLKSLAN
+292 TKPLKSLAN
-301 SIETEDNEANKE
+301 SIETEDNEALKE
-313 KSEYLPESRETKRLL
+313 KSEYRLESRETKRLF

-343 MIIEKSILY
+343 MVIEKSILY
-352 PNING
+352 PKISG
-357 RIGKQKLNTLILYK
+357 RLDKEKLNKLILYK
-371 PIDFEDQTEKT
+371 PIDFEDQMDKT
-382 KRSINELLST
+382 KRSLNELLST
-392 SKSKKEKINQNQ
+392 SKSKKEKINK
-404 NKTGIEAYTS
+404 NKTEIEAYVS
-414 NKVLKNNKTAG
+414 KKVLKNNKTLG
-425 TEYSFTKNKKKKFE
+425 TENSFTNNKKKKFE

-456 FPNKKIERNINN
+456 SPNKKIERNLYN
-468 FIDVNKKYVS
+468 FIDANKKYES
-478 QKKKLLKTKMKEELF
+478 QKKKILKTKIKEEFF

-512 DFSDV
+512 DFSDI
-517 KTFSP
+517 KSFSP
-522 IDNHRVNN
+522 RDNHRVNK
-530 RIKTNS
+530 IKTNS
-536 FNLLFRYKSKLQ
+536 FNFVFKYKSKLQ
-548 KNVPVREF
+548 KNVPIKEF
-556 LKGLEKIKEKQNE
+556 LKGLDKIKEKQNE
-569 NKYLTS
+569 NKFLTS

>member
-12 YKYNVTDLNSDEEI
+12 YKYNVTDLNSNEEI

-31 YFHLFNN
+31 YFHLFKN
-38 FLIKENYQKYALI
+38 FLIKENFQKYAFL

-75 YGVDPLFKEMQSPN
+75 YGVDPIFKEMQSPN
-89 SYAMNFF
+89 SYTMNIF

-106 RDGLVTKKN
+106 KEGIVTKKN
-115 AILKNYHKSFE
+115 VLLKNYHKSFE

-143 DFLSNHSNFFD
+143 DFLSKHDHFLD

-165 INGNFTISNANQ
+165 INGNFSISNSNQ
-177 EKMHAAYIKYDEKR
+177 EKMHAAYVKFEEKR
-191 KKKNLL
+191 RKKNLL

-203 NSIDINFYNKTNYK
+203 NSTDINFFNKTNYK
-217 TKNNDIN
+217 SNNTDTNDRTKIS
-224 DKNKVNFFNNTF
+224 FFNNTF
-236 SKKRD
+236 SKKKD
-241 TRKKL
+241 TKKL
-246 LLDNIKKKKKIN
+246 LLFDNLKKKKNIN

-267 KNSEIT
+267 KDCDIV

-280 SKMNYTSYNTAN
+280 SKMNYTIYNIVNT
-292 NKPLKSLAN
+292 KPLKSLAN
-301 SIETEDNEANKE
+301 SIETEDNEALKE
-313 KSEYLPESRETKRLL
+313 KSEYRLESRETKRLF

-343 MIIEKSILY
+343 MVIEKSILY
-352 PNING
+352 PKISG
-357 RIGKQKLNTLILYK
+357 RLDKEKLNKLILYK
-371 PIDFEDQTEKT
+371 PIDFEDQMDKT
-382 KRSINELLST
+382 KRSLNELLST
-392 SKSKKEKINQNQ
+392 SKSKKEKINK
-404 NKTGIEAYTS
+404 NKTEIEAYAS
-414 NKVLKNNKTAG
+414 KKVLKNNKTLG
-425 TEYSFTKNKKKKFE
+425 TENSFTNNKKKKFE

-456 FPNKKIERNINN
+456 SPNKKIERNLYN
-468 FIDVNKKYVS
+468 FIDANKKYES
-478 QKKKLLKTKMKEELF
+478 QKKKILKTKIKEEFF

-512 DFSDV
+512 DFSDI
-517 KTFSP
+517 KSFSP
-522 IDNHRVNN
+522 RDNHRVNK
-530 RIKTNS
+530 IKTNS
-536 FNLLFRYKSKLQ
+536 FNFVFKYKSKLQ
-548 KNVPVREF
+548 KNVPIKEF
-556 LKGLEKIKEKQNE
+556 LKGLDKIKEKQNE
-569 NKYLTS
+569 NKFLTS

>member
-12 YKYNVTDLNSDEEI
+12 YKYNVTDLNSNEEI

-31 YFHLFNN
+31 YFHLFKN
-38 FLIKENYQKYALI
+38 FLIKENFQKYAFL

-75 YGVDPLFKEMQSPN
+75 YGVDPIFKEMQSPN
-89 SYAMNFF
+89 SYTMNIF

-106 RDGLVTKKN
+106 KEGIVTKKN
-115 AILKNYHKSFE
+115 VLLKNYHKSFE

-143 DFLSNHSNFFD
+143 DFLSKHDHFLD

-165 INGNFTISNANQ
+165 INGNFSISNSNQ
-177 EKMHAAYIKYDEKR
+177 EKMHAAYVKFEEKR
-191 KKKNLL
+191 RKKNLL

-203 NSIDINFYNKTNYK
+203 NSTDINFFNKTNYK
-217 TKNNDIN
+217 SNNTDTNDRTKIS
-224 DKNKVNFFNNTF
+224 FFNNTF
-236 SKKRD
+236 SKKKD
-241 TRKKL
+241 TKKL
-246 LLDNIKKKKKIN
+246 LLFDNLKKKKNIN

-267 KNSEIT
+267 KDCDIV

-280 SKMNYTSYNTAN
+280 SKMNYTIYNIAN
-292 NKPLKSLAN
+292 TKPLKSLAN
-301 SIETEDNEANKE
+301 SIETEDNEALKE
-313 KSEYLPESRETKRLL
+313 KSEYRLESRETKRLF

-343 MIIEKSILY
+343 MVIEKSILY
-352 PNING
+352 PKISG
-357 RIGKQKLNTLILYK
+357 RLDKGKLNKLILYK
-371 PIDFEDQTEKT
+371 PIDFEDQMDKT
-382 KRSINELLST
+382 KRSLNELLST
-392 SKSKKEKINQNQ
+392 SKSKKEKINK
-404 NKTGIEAYTS
+404 NKTEIEAYAS
-414 NKVLKNNKTAG
+414 KKVLKNNKTLG
-425 TEYSFTKNKKKKFE
+425 TENSFTNNKKKKFE

-456 FPNKKIERNINN
+456 SPNKKIERNLYN
-468 FIDVNKKYVS
+468 FIDANKKYES
-478 QKKKLLKTKMKEELF
+478 QKKKILKTKIKEEFF

-512 DFSDV
+512 DFSDI
-517 KTFSP
+517 KSFSP
-522 IDNHRVNN
+522 RDNHRVNK
-530 RIKTNS
+530 IKTNS
-536 FNLLFRYKSKLQ
+536 FNFVFKYKSKLQ
-548 KNVPVREF
+548 KNVPIKEF
-556 LKGLEKIKEKQNE
+556 LKGLDKIKEKQNE
-569 NKYLTS
+569 NKFLTS

>member
-12 YKYNVTDLNSDEEI
+12 YKYNVTDLNSNEEI

-31 YFHLFNN
+31 YFHLFKN
-38 FLIKENYQKYALI
+38 FLIKENFQKYAFL

-75 YGVDPLFKEMQSPN
+75 YGVDPIFKEMQSPN
-89 SYAMNFF
+89 SYTMNIF

-106 RDGLVTKKN
+106 KEGIVTKKN
-115 AILKNYHKSFE
+115 VLLKNYHKSFE

-143 DFLSNHSNFFD
+143 DFLSKHDHFLD

-165 INGNFTISNANQ
+165 INGNFSISNSNQ
-177 EKMHAAYIKYDEKR
+177 EKMHAAYVKFEEKR
-191 KKKNLL
+191 RKKNLL

-203 NSIDINFYNKTNYK
+203 NSTDINFFNKTNYK
-217 TKNNDIN
+217 SNNTDTNDRTKIS
-224 DKNKVNFFNNTF
+224 FFNNTF
-236 SKKRD
+236 SKKKD
-241 TRKKL
+241 TKKL
-246 LLDNIKKKKKIN
+246 LLFDNLKKKKNIN

-267 KNSEIT
+267 KDCDIV

-280 SKMNYTSYNTAN
+280 SKMNYTIYNIAN
-292 NKPLKSLAN
+292 TKPLKSLAN
-301 SIETEDNEANKE
+301 SIETEDNEALKE
-313 KSEYLPESRETKRLL
+313 KSEYRLESRETKRLF

-343 MIIEKSILY
+343 MVIEKSILY
-352 PNING
+352 PKISG
-357 RIGKQKLNTLILYK
+357 RLDKEKLNKLILYK
-371 PIDFEDQTEKT
+371 PIDFEDQMDKT
-382 KRSINELLST
+382 KRSLNELLST
-392 SKSKKEKINQNQ
+392 SKSKKEKINK
-404 NKTGIEAYTS
+404 NKTEIEAYAS
-414 NKVLKNNKTAG
+414 KKVLKNNKTLG
-425 TEYSFTKNKKKKFE
+425 TENSFTNNKKKKFE

-456 FPNKKIERNINN
+456 SPNKKIERNLYN
-468 FIDVNKKYVS
+468 FIDANKKYES
-478 QKKKLLKTKMKEELF
+478 QKKKILKTKIKEEFF

-512 DFSDV
+512 DFSDI
-517 KTFSP
+517 KSFSP
-522 IDNHRVNN
+522 RDNHRVNK
-530 RIKTNS
+530 IKTNS
-536 FNLLFRYKSKLQ
+536 FNFVFKYKSKLQ
-548 KNVPVREF
+548 KNVPIKEF
-556 LKGLEKIKEKQNE
+556 LKGLDKIKEKQNE
-569 NKYLTS
+569 NKFLTS